1 MKNMSLNVK
10 LWTLCG
16 SLLALLLLVGG
27 VGYRSAAKMES
38 LVKVVQATTQKQGLA
53 ASIEL
58 AIEKEKV
65 GRREIVLHN
74 DLQYLK
80 NAREEFQQQVDALR
94 PLLTT
99 PTSHRILDQIEAA
112 NANYCQS
119 MDEEIQLHQAGKD
132 AQVMELLYGSASQEV
147 REDLKKATG
156 ELLNWFGNQAADAEA
171 EELDFVTAASTLE
184 AEKAT
189 PRDAIGEDYYAML
202 AGNKKAF
209 HFSTDEELV
218 EPVTQ
223 GSRSNSQQVLKIL
236 KSFRKDLRALTDDQ
250 EAYLST
256 VIARLESGSIPKQT
270 AKNTMDALQFVLSG
284 QPTLLKVLGVLQ
296 KAIPSELLESYA
308 SETGRHASSPREIIL
323 SEYFRGPRN
332 G

>member
-1 MKNMSLNVK
+1 MMQRVGRINRVDTSFDVIYTFNFFPTRQSNDQIK
-10 LWTLCG
+10 LKEAAEG
-16 SLLALLLLVGG
+16 KINAFISLLGNDARLLLDAEEV
-27 VGYRSAAKMES
+27 ES
-38 LVKVVQATTQKQGLA
+38 HELFNNLISKKSITGNDEDG
-53 ASIEL
+53 ASEL
-58 AIEKEKV
+58 K
-65 GRREIVLHN
+65 
-74 DLQYLK
+74 YLK
-80 NAREEFQQQVDALR
+80 VIRDLRDSDPDEFERIKRLPKKCRTSRADDSETC
-94 PLLTT
+94 LLTYFRKGRLQKFFLT
-99 PTSHRILDQIEAA
+99 RP
-112 NANYCQS
+112 
-119 MDEEIQLHQAGKD
+119 
-132 AQVMELLYGSASQEV
+132 
-147 REDLKKATG
+147 
-156 ELLNWFGNQAADAEA
+156 DAEA